1 LNWINSKILLDS
13 IDGLQVNRKTGSRV
27 WELLLLSAMN
37 FLSFASTGNRDSLTK
52 LEETV
57 ANGNKL
63 SRLVTNVRVC

>member
-1 LNWINSKILLDS
+1 LDS

-37 FLSFASTGNRDSLTK
+37 FLSFASKKKKKKTGNRYSKTK
-52 LEETV
+52 QEKKL